1 MEESESN
8 NKWIFLIPVDGNI
21 NKTNSKNNNE
31 LLEQNKKEKLELT
44 KEYSKN
50 KNNYDKN
57 VKDNCINIDNNC
69 KIYSYSSITKSKAIM
84 NADSS
89 KLYVSEFLKKNW
101 KIKIKR
107 LRIKLQKRYTK
118 QSQKLLKEEPKIN
131 INNSLD
137 INKKININEN
147 KSINFEKFQN
157 NYNICE
163 SKRFA
168 NNCRFNKV
176 YNNFNYYNYYTYN
189 FNNNYNN
196 IK

>member
-1 MEESESN
+1 MEKSEN
-8 NKWIFLIPVDGNI
+8 NDKWIFLIPLDGNI

-31 LLEQNKKEKLELT
+31 LLEQKKKEKLENI
-44 KEYSKN
+44 KEDSKN
-50 KNNYDKN
+50 NNNYDNN
-57 VKDNCINIDNNC
+57 VKDNSINSDYNC

-107 LRIKLQKRYTK
+107 LRIKLQKRFTK
-118 QSQKLLKEEPKIN
+118 QSQKLLKEEPKTN
-131 INNSLD
+131 INNSFD
-137 INKKININEN
+137 ININEN

-163 SKRFA
+163 SKRFS

-176 YNNFNYYNYYTYN
+176 YNNFNYYNYYTFN

-196 IK
+196 SK